1 MLFVD
6 VPAGLSRERTIRA
19 LPPTAPEP
27 EGGAARS
34 CGGLKAAAPA
44 EEARAGPAAVG
55 PTGDGTS
62 ANLAKVAEA
71 RCDLRPHWLWNPLQ
85 VAPRDRPHRASATA
99 VARRAT
105 AVASAARGPRVPRH
119 HNFGRR
125 PESPSLQTRRRP
137 SYRSGTGAR
146 RRRAGPP
153 AGAGDWVVPR
163 DARSRATAVAPAAP
177 SQHVLPQWHR
187 LGGCD
192 PREPVE
198 TRRWWACRLR
208 AALET
213 WSSRHESGPSA

>member
-125 PESPSLQTRRRP
+125 PESPSLRTRRRP
-137 SYRSGTGAR
+137 SYRCGTGGGGVALPHR
-146 RRRAGPP
+146 REQGIGLCRG
-153 AGAGDWVVPR
+153 
-163 DARSRATAVAPAAP
+163 TPAAG
-177 SQHVLPQWHR
+177 LPQWHR
-187 LGGCD
+187 QRPPNTCYHSGIVWGGA
-192 PREPVE
+192 
-198 TRRWWACRLR
+198 TR
-208 AALET
+208 
-213 WSSRHESGPSA
+213 GNP